1 MMKSVKTLRMT
12 RLRRRVLLWARSKG
26 GASNEYIFSK
36 VSQIAFSQGFANAK
50 CMYFR
55 KLFANMLWQKY
66 LGLASFRKYDFA
78 GFHKLCANSQICFRS
93 VSQYYSQAFTIYG
106 FASFSKHSQGFANGL
121 SQGFTSANIM
131 VFRKDQQWGRMGTLL
146 MLYLVLSLFRVSN
159 YPSQRTCLV
168 LCSFG
173 PGAYTLSFF
182 EIREGI

>member
-1 MMKSVKTLRMT
+1 MGYLDSEAFGAESRQTKERKSKLMMGLRTVMMKSVKTLRMT

-131 VFRKDQQWGRMGTLL
+131 VFRKD
-146 MLYLVLSLFRVSN
+146 
-159 YPSQRTCLV
+159 
-168 LCSFG
+168 
-173 PGAYTLSFF
+173 
-182 EIREGI
+182 